1 MNRVSLLQSKVG
13 FKSRD
18 GVTEEYAANNLAQFK
33 PAFGWLNGY
42 ANMPASTFAAAVNRL
57 ADIEAAQDEL
67 EAYFANN
74 GRDVYDVQW
83 LDNLLPLNRPA
94 MLNLMRAYQAIG
106 VMVTLEELELRTETV
121 EAAA

>member
-33 PAFGWLNGY
+33 PAFCWLNGY
-42 ANMPASTFAAAVNRL
+42 SNMPASSFAAAVNRL
-57 ADIEAAQDEL
+57 ADIEKAQEEL
-67 EAYFANN
+67 EPYFSMN
-74 GRDVYDVQW
+74 GRDVRDEQW

-94 MLNLMRAYQAIG
+94 MLNLMRAYQGIG
-106 VMVTLEELELRTETV
+106 ISVTLEELQARTESV
-121 EAAA
+121 E

>member
-1 MNRVSLLQSKVG
+1 MNRVSVLQSKVG

-42 ANMPASTFAAAVNRL
+42 SNMPASTFAAAVNRL
-57 ADIEAAQDEL
+57 ANIEAAQEEL
-67 EAYFANN
+67 ASYFTNN
-74 GRDVYDVQW
+74 DRDVYDAQW

-94 MLNLMRAYQAIG
+94 MLNLMRAYCHAG
-106 VMVTLEELELRTETV
+106 VMTTLEELELRTEQI
-121 EAAA
+121 EG